1 MPLKQ
6 AFSFALCAIGALWLH
21 TANFQCF
28 QFFSVE
34 KEKGNIFQKKTEKR
48 KPIGQGRREGMSSFF
63 VKILPEVRGWR
74 FLQKPAGLE
83 LYSPVRRLI
92 FALLFW
98 FLSAGFLFIFLLYS
112 LLLLLICGTGAVG
125 RNQEKSACG

>member
-1 MPLKQ
+1 V
-6 AFSFALCAIGALWLH
+6 FSFALCAICATLIYL
-21 TANFQCF
+21 AYFQCF

-98 FLSAGFLFIFLLYS
+98 FLSAGFLIVFFFFSYP
-112 LLLLLICGTGAVG
+112 C
-125 RNQEKSACG
+125 CYC

>member
-1 MPLKQ
+1 
-6 AFSFALCAIGALWLH
+6 
-21 TANFQCF
+21 
-28 QFFSVE
+28 
-34 KEKGNIFQKKTEKR
+34 
-48 KPIGQGRREGMSSFF
+48 MSSFF

-98 FLSAGFLFIFLLYS
+98 FLSAGFLIVFFSFSS
-112 LLLLLICGTGAVG
+112 LIPSVTVNLWYWCGGKESGKKRLRLKRKGTGC
-125 RNQEKSACG
+125 K